1 MYPNLSVEFIDTSDF
16 LARISPP
23 VVNQPQAFTDMLDP
37 TSRALMSGITNA
49 HTNGASLQ
57 ETIRQEARQLQQTV
71 HERFV
76 SLNKVRT
83 ITTP

>member
-1 MYPNLSVEFIDTSDF
+1 M
-16 LARISPP
+16 
-23 VVNQPQAFTDMLDP
+23 VNQPQAFTDMLDP

-71 HERFV
+71 HERFI

-83 ITTP
+83 IDMCTLTTVKRKTLMHEENKTS